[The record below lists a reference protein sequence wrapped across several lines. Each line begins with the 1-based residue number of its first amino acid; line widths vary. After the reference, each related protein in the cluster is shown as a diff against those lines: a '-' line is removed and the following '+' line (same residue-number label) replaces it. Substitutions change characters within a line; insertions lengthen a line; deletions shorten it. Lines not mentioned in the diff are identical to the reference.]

1 MRERERER
9 EREEREGGE
18 GGDFFCWRNFCILL
32 IVLFSL
38 SFSFFLCCLF
48 FLFFLFLSF
57 SSLDLIF
64 STELGPHYLFDIYI
78 NRRNEVTLI
87 DLCVNHEKTTDPKMF
102 TWSELIKWESESER
116 ESERESES
124 GGGGGG
130 GGGGGSDH
138 EGLLDVRFVEKENEA
153 LPSQLPQHRVPA
165 DMVGDPKIFMNEFIE
180 ATRRGDFDMK
190 KN

>member
-1 MRERERER
+1 M
-9 EREEREGGE
+9 
-18 GGDFFCWRNFCILL
+18 
-32 IVLFSL
+32 
-38 SFSFFLCCLF
+38 
-48 FLFFLFLSF
+48 FLSF

-102 TWSELIKWESESER
+102 TWSELIKWESESES

-124 GGGGGG
+124 GGGGSG